1 MAPPSGRGRGAPRG
15 ARRPRAGGVTKRRS
29 TPMTD
34 KDGDI
39 LMDSEPANAPTGP
52 SGNRGRGR
60 GRGHGRGAARDVQTF
75 TRLAQNINYHL
86 DSQDSKKPQ
95 FDKTTMKILG
105 LKGSKAAGNP
115 DGGLRSL
122 LDFLE
127 RKASR
132 DKRITLGRGIIAGDY
147 VWVKVNKDDAPH
159 LLRLNGYTFA
169 GAELAIQETSDPM
182 PTADSTNSRTA
193 TAETKQKLLSVLASR
208 YNAEQK
214 LLDLSA
220 LGADQTLGSMGT
232 FGSQALAEKSF
243 KALVHLAGSEYKDP
257 EVKREAIQAVS
268 LARNEIQD
276 VDQVFTLAK
285 SLPHLRRLDLS
296 GNKLENLS
304 KLSKWRDEFRFL
316 EELHLSGNPVT
327 SQPNYA
333 TELFKWF
340 PCLQNLDGQLKFA
353 ADRVA
358 QDDSLKA
365 QMILELSR
373 QTGMNAQYSE
383 LCLTGV
389 ANWNFEMAL
398 KSFEEQKANLP
409 RDAFIT
415 PIA

>member
-1 MAPPSGRGRGAPRG
+1 M
-15 ARRPRAGGVTKRRS
+15 
-29 TPMTD
+29 
-34 KDGDI
+34 
-39 LMDSEPANAPTGP
+39 
-52 SGNRGRGR
+52 
-60 GRGHGRGAARDVQTF
+60 
-75 TRLAQNINYHL
+75 
-86 DSQDSKKPQ
+86 
-95 FDKTTMKILG
+95 
-105 LKGSKAAGNP
+105 
-115 DGGLRSL
+115 
-122 LDFLE
+122 
-127 RKASR
+127 
-132 DKRITLGRGIIAGDY
+132 
-147 VWVKVNKDDAPH
+147 WVKVNKDDAHH

-169 GAELAIQETSDPM
+169 GAELAVQETSDPM
-182 PTADSTNSRTA
+182 PMADSTNSRAA

-232 FGSQALAEKSF
+232 FGSQSLAEKSF

-316 EELHLSGNPVT
+316 EELHLSGNPVV

-353 ADRVA
+353 PERVA
-358 QDDSLKA
+358 QDESLKA

-373 QTGMNAQYSE
+373 QTGMNPQYSE